1 MKDIYTKISL
11 LLYIFINGL
20 FVYKYGSRQGFIE
33 PLVLILGY
41 IATFFGVV
49 LLFFKG
55 YFEFLNSKK
64 IWSQLFPVIIVLFAL
79 VFFMIIQMTDENA
92 LITDRWSALEITVEG
107 IIKGVYPYDRP
118 DHVGNLSSN
127 FPGLGYLALPFYLL
141 GDVGYLQVF
150 TFVVF
155 GLYLNY
161 RLRVVK
167 NKYFLLFL
175 YLFSPALWWEL
186 LAKSDLLSNFFLLV
200 ICIEWLFQKRK
211 TNFFSRPVLIGGL
224 LAFFI
229 LTRGVVLIPII
240 IFFLKDFIQT
250 ETRNKVISLFTG
262 VLFVGLLCLPIML
275 SAINIEAI
283 VANNPWNLQ
292 TNKAPWYAYVLLIA
306 PVIVAFSN
314 KNDALG
320 YWYSGVI
327 VFLIPFFGL
336 INVCIVQGWRM
347 MLFEHKFDVSYLS
360 MTFPFMFV
368 YLKHYL
374 ENKNVV

>member
-1 MKDIYTKISL
+1 
-11 LLYIFINGL
+11 
-20 FVYKYGSRQGFIE
+20 
-33 PLVLILGY
+33 
-41 IATFFGVV
+41 
-49 LLFFKG
+49 
-55 YFEFLNSKK
+55 
-64 IWSQLFPVIIVLFAL
+64 
-79 VFFMIIQMTDENA
+79 
-92 LITDRWSALEITVEG
+92 
-107 IIKGVYPYDRP
+107 
-118 DHVGNLSSN
+118 
-127 FPGLGYLALPFYLL
+127 
-141 GDVGYLQVF
+141 
-150 TFVVF
+150 
-155 GLYLNY
+155 
-161 RLRVVK
+161 
-167 NKYFLLFL
+167 
-175 YLFSPALWWEL
+175 
-186 LAKSDLLSNFFLLV
+186 
-200 ICIEWLFQKRK
+200 
-211 TNFFSRPVLIGGL
+211 
-224 LAFFI
+224 
-229 LTRGVVLIPII
+229 
-240 IFFLKDFIQT
+240 
-250 ETRNKVISLFTG
+250 
-262 VLFVGLLCLPIML
+262 ML